1 MSDALSQLARL
12 FPPPAVPVASPPWER
27 SRAEI
32 GLDFPSDY
40 RAFVDLY
47 GAGQFGAP
55 DSLACHVHAPASRPL
70 HGRRET
76 GFKGYVEWHA
86 SEMRGLFGPE
96 GLDEEDDSKPA
107 YRMFP
112 EPEGLLIWGENE
124 QGDLFFW
131 LTSDGDPDRWPVVMW
146 ARGPVTAYRFDMGMV
161 DVLLGSAHGEIPNV
175 RAMRSPRRRWTMTS
189 DWNHDRMNISAG
201 PASS

>member
-1 MSDALSQLARL
+1 MRDALSQLARL

-40 RAFVDLY
+40 RAFVGLY
-47 GAGQFGAP
+47 GAGQFNAP
-55 DSLACHVHAPASRPL
+55 DSLACHVHAPTSRPL
-70 HGRRET
+70 RGVRET

-86 SEMRGLFGPE
+86 SEMCGLFGPE
-96 GLDEEDDSKPA
+96 GLDEADGTKPV
-107 YRMFP
+107 YRRFP

-131 LTSDGDPDRWPVVMW
+131 LTSDDDPDRWPVVMW
-146 ARGPVTAYRFDMGMV
+146 ARGPVTTYRFDMGMV
-161 DVLLGSAHGEIPNV
+161 DVLLGSAHDEIPNV
-175 RAMRSPRRRWTMTS
+175 RAMRSPQHRWTMTS
-189 DWNHDRMNISAG
+189 DWNHDRMNISTG
-201 PASS
+201 PASR

>member
-96 GLDEEDDSKPA
+96 GLDEEDDTKPA

-146 ARGPVTAYRFDMGMV
+146 ARGPVTAYRFDM
-161 DVLLGSAHGEIPNV
+161 EPF
-175 RAMRSPRRRWTMTS
+175 P
-189 DWNHDRMNISAG
+189 
-201 PASS
+201 SSF

>member
-1 MSDALSQLARL
+1 MPDALSRLAKL
-12 FPPPAVPVASPPWER
+12 FPPPAVPVAAPPWER

-40 RAFVDLY
+40 RGFVDLY
-47 GAGQFGAP
+47 GAGRFSAP
-55 DSLACHVHAPASRPL
+55 DSLACHVHAPTSRPL
-70 HGRRET
+70 QGVREA
-76 GFKGYVEWHA
+76 GFKGYVERHA
-86 SEMRGLFGPE
+86 SETGRLFGPE
-96 GLDEEDDSKPA
+96 GLDETDDTKPA

-112 EPEGLLIWGENE
+112 EPDGLLVWGENE

-131 LTSDGDPDRWPVVMW
+131 LTSDADPDRWPVVMW

-161 DVLLGSAHGEIPNV
+161 DVLLGSAQGEIPNV
-175 RAMRSPRRRWTMTS
+175 RAMRSPHRRWTMTA

-201 PASS
+201 PASP